1 MRKNVIVIGGGSS
14 GLMAAC
20 TAAEKGASVTLLE
33 KNPNLG
39 KKLILTGGGRCN
51 VTNNRPEEEII
62 AHIPGNGRF
71 LHSAFNQF
79 SQYDI
84 MHYFTSRG
92 IALKEE
98 DHGRMFPVTDKAR
111 TILEA
116 FIDELKRRNVQVQT
130 KATVERINYEN
141 GKIVGVTLD
150 DGTVIPAD
158 SVVLATG
165 GKTYSRTGSTGDGYR
180 FAKYVGHIITELYP
194 TEAPITSSEPFITER
209 ILKGLSLRDVALS
222 VRNKKGKTVVSHQM
236 DMIFTHFG
244 VSGPAAL
251 RCSMFVHQ
259 TKKRDK
265 VDEVTMALDVF
276 PNSSIGQVEQDLQ
289 RLIRET
295 PDKNVKNG
303 WKDLMPERYLLFG
316 LEQAGI
322 DPDQTLKSLQPKDIK
337 EFAQFAKAFTFTANG
352 TLPLD
357 KAFVTGG
364 GVSTKEV
371 NPKTMESKLQPGL
384 YFCGELLDY
393 NGYTGGYNITGAF
406 VTGHTAGMHAAVD

>member
-20 TAAEKGASVTLLE
+20 TAAEKGATVTLLE

-51 VTNNRPEEEII
+51 VTNNRAEEEII

-79 SQYDI
+79 NQYDI
-84 MHYFTSRG
+84 MNYFTSRG

-98 DHGRMFPVTDKAR
+98 DHGRMFPVTDRAR

-130 KATVERINYEN
+130 NVTVQRINYED
-141 GKIVGVTLD
+141 GKIIGVTLD
-150 DGTVIPAD
+150 DGTVVPAD
-158 SVVLATG
+158 NVILATG

-180 FAKYVGHIITELYP
+180 FAKYVGHTITELYP
-194 TEAPITSSEPFITER
+194 TEAPITSAEPFIVART
-209 ILKGLSLRDVALS
+209 LKGLSLRDVALS
-222 VRNKKGKTVVSHQM
+222 VLNKKGKTVVSHQM

-251 RCSMFVHQ
+251 RCSMFIHQ
-259 TKKRDK
+259 AKKRDK
-265 VDEVTMALDVF
+265 VDEVMMALDVF
-276 PNSSIGQVEQDLQ
+276 PNSSIGQVEHDLQ

-316 LEQAGI
+316 IEQTGI

-337 EFAQFAKAFTFTANG
+337 TFAQFAKAFTFTANG
-352 TLPLD
+352 TLPID

-406 VTGHTAGMHAAVD
+406 VTGHTAGMHAATD

>member
-1 MRKNVIVIGGGSS
+1 MNKKIIVIGGGSS

-20 TAAEKGASVTLLE
+20 TAAENGASVTLLE
-33 KNPNLG
+33 RNPSLG
-39 KKLILTGGGRCN
+39 KKLLLTGGGRCN
-51 VTNNRPEEEII
+51 VTNNRPEDEII

-84 MHYFTSRG
+84 MRYFTSRG
-92 IALKEE
+92 VALKEE
-98 DHGRMFPVTDKAR
+98 DHGRMFPVTNKSQ

-116 FIDELKRRNVQVQT
+116 FIDELKRRNVTVQT
-130 KATVERINYEN
+130 KATVKQINHSD
-141 GKIVGVTLD
+141 GKITGVTLD
-150 DGTVIPAD
+150 DGTFYEADAVI
-158 SVVLATG
+158 LATG

-180 FAKYVGHIITELYP
+180 FAKQFGHTITELYP
-194 TEAPITSSEPFITER
+194 TESPITSDEPFIQART
-209 ILKGLSLRDVALS
+209 LKGLSLRDVALS
-222 VRNKKGKTVVSHQM
+222 IQNKKGKTVISHQM

-265 VDEVTMALDVF
+265 TDEVTMALDVF
-276 PNSSIGQVEQDLQ
+276 PSESLGQLEQKLH
-289 RLIRET
+289 RLTKET

-316 LEQAGI
+316 LEQCGI
-322 DPDQTLKSLQPKDIK
+322 NADQTLKSLQPKDIQA
-337 EFAQFAKAFTFTANG
+337 FARFAKSFTFKVNG

-364 GVSTKEV
+364 GVSIKEV
-371 NPKTMESKLQPGL
+371 DPKTMASKLQPGL

-406 VTGHTAGMHAAVD
+406 VTGHAAGVHAARD

>member
-79 SQYDI
+79 NQYDI

-98 DHGRMFPVTDKAR
+98 DHGRMFPVTDRAR

-130 KATVERINYEN
+130 KATVERLNYED

-150 DGTVIPAD
+150 DGTVLPAD

-180 FAKYVGHIITELYP
+180 FAKYVGHTITELYP
-194 TEAPITSSEPFITER
+194 TEAPITSAEPFVADK

-251 RCSMFVHQ
+251 RCSMFIHQ

-265 VDEVTMALDVF
+265 VDEVMMALDVF

-295 PDKNVKNG
+295 PEKNVKNG

-337 EFAQFAKAFTFTANG
+337 AFSQFSKAFTFMVNG
-352 TLPLD
+352 TLPID

-371 NPKTMESKLQPGL
+371 NPKTMESKFQPGL

-406 VTGHTAGMHAAVD
+406 VTGHTAGMHAAID